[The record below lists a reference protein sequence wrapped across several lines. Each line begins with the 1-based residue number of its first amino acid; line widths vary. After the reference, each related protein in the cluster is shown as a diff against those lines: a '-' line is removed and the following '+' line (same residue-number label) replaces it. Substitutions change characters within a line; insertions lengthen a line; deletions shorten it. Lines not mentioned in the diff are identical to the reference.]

1 MAKERKIKDPNAPNL
16 RENLLWNSRAVSQ
29 AMNILILGYLNIY
42 CSNILGIN
50 VAVVGTIMM
59 VSKIFDGFTDVV
71 FGYIVD
77 KTHTKLGKGRPYEIC
92 IVFYWLC
99 TVLMFSCPP
108 SWEMTAKCIWI
119 FAMYT
124 MINSIFGTFLA
135 SAIVP
140 YSVRAFNNERKYVV
154 YGSVG
159 GLLSVA
165 GSMVVN
171 IAFPQ
176 MMNTMGSS
184 AAGWSKM
191 ILIFAVPCGTIGLL
205 RFIFIPEKYDVDAG
219 ADKINLKEVW
229 QCLKQNKY
237 IYPVAIMSMIYQ
249 FVANMGVSTYYYTY
263 IVNNIGAMSLIGLT
277 SIIMIPFLALSPA
290 ILKKLSVKKMCM
302 IGFALCIVGYGLVWF
317 AKDNLAMLLGLGILS
332 GAGVLPIN
340 MFSTLLVYDCA
351 DYNEWQGRPR
361 MEGTLGIVPGLAQK
375 LGSAFGGFVLGLLL
389 NASGFISAVEDE
401 AVAQPESALL
411 MIRLLA
417 SVIPA
422 ALFAVALLVC
432 SLYKLD
438 KIKPQMRKDINERR
452 AARAAA
458 ASGKGGTEE

>member
-1 MAKERKIKDPNAPNL
+1 MAKEKKIKDPNAPNL

-42 CSNILGIN
+42 CSSILGIN

-59 VSKIFDGFTDVV
+59 ASKIFDGFTDIVV
-71 FGYIVD
+71 GYIVD
-77 KTHTKLGKGRPYEIC
+77 RTHTRLGKGRPYEIC

-108 SWEMTAKCIWI
+108 GWEMTAKCVWI

-124 MINSIFGTFLA
+124 MINSIFGTFLS

-176 MMNTMGSS
+176 MMNTLGSS
-184 AAGWSKM
+184 AAGWQKM
-191 ILIFAVPCGTIGLL
+191 ILVFAVPCATIGLL
-205 RFIFIPEKYDVDAG
+205 RFIFIPEKFDVDAG
-219 ADKINLKEVW
+219 ADKVNLKEVW
-229 QCLKQNKY
+229 ECLKHNKY
-237 IYPVAIMSMIYQ
+237 IYPVAIMTMIYQ
-249 FVANMGVSTYYYTY
+249 FVANMGVTTYYYTY
-263 IVNNIGAMSLIGLT
+263 VVNNIGAMSLIGVT
-277 SIIMIPFLALSPA
+277 AIVMIPFLALSPA
-290 ILKKLSVKKMCM
+290 ILKKITVRQMCM
-302 IGFALCIVGYGLVWF
+302 IGFTLCIFGFGLIWF
-317 AKDNLAMLLGLGILS
+317 AKDNIAMLVGLGIIS

-340 MFSTLLVYDCA
+340 MFSTLMIYDCA

-361 MEGTLGIVPGLAQK
+361 MEGTLGVIPGLGQK
-375 LGSAFGGFVLGLLL
+375 LGSAFGGFALGVLL
-389 NASGFISAVEDE
+389 NASGFISTAEGE
-401 AVAQPESALL
+401 AVTQPDSAIL

-422 ALFAVALLVC
+422 VLYAAALGTCF
-432 SLYKLD
+432 LYKLD
-438 KIKPQMRKDINERR
+438 KIKPQMRKDIDERR
-452 AARAAA
+452 AVRDAGAAEVA
-458 ASGKGGTEE
+458 E